1 VLNITHLRKGRLRFK
16 VRAAK
21 LGSGAPQATLTTQV
35 SQQRK

>member
-1 VLNITHLRKGRLRFK
+1 MMAWRRIIQTLRFK

-21 LGSGAPQATLTTQV
+21 LGSGALQAALTTQV